1 MEAGATNG
9 ASAGSA
15 QAAGPSIV
23 QLLAAGCSS
32 ARHPDTST
40 GVARAAQGGT
50 ATTGGGGYE
59 DRGILE
65 RQEGAQGDARTTLT
79 AIQFPKEPNS
89 ACGCGGDPASC
100 PKPINLRTREAG
112 CYQATEGYE
121 AGTTEIGACEE
132 GTSSCQRHTV
142 PREGED
148 LEALVLGEVADAAG
162 GDQELPVPMADGLA
176 SLACQAGQAPG
187 AARGA
192 CSSRGDLYCEGY
204 KGAILLGHPAGPDQ
218 ARRDAPSARAGDAD
232 GADTPC
238 IQDGVQGDAKVGLV
252 HEADVRLEMRATG
265 GATTAEAVDGSARG
279 VPGDADGIVARARGR
294 EGGVGADGDPGNL
307 PLEAQATS
315 ERDKVRELIPLGA
328 EVFEDLK
335 AKLKQ
340 NALDYADVGGVGSES
355 ILRTNVLAFILLK
368 CLRRISYLLKTLHT
382 HILSF
387 EHASEI
393 NIIFI
398 RSFRSIY

>member
-50 ATTGGGGYE
+50 ATTAAGGGGGYE

-79 AIQFPKEPNS
+79 AIQFPKEPKS
-89 ACGCGGDPASC
+89 AFCCGVDPASC
-100 PKPINLRTREAG
+100 PKPINPRTREAG

-148 LEALVLGEVADAAG
+148 LEALVGEAIADAAG
-162 GDQELPVPMADGLA
+162 GDQELPV

-238 IQDGVQGDAKVGLV
+238 IQEGVLGDAKVELV

-294 EGGVGADGDPGNL
+294 EGGVGAEGDPGNL
-307 PLEAQATS
+307 RLEAQATS